1 MIHWGIIGI
10 GNIAARF
17 AKSLSQEPRSKL
29 FAVSSRSQEK
39 ADDFAKKFSA
49 VKGYAGHD
57 LLLADKNIQAIY
69 LALPHKF
76 HKDFAI
82 RALKSGKA
90 VLCEKPATLNL
101 AEMQEIAKVSRAEK
115 ILFMEAMKPRF
126 QPLYQKLKSL
136 LAEKIIGEIVSV
148 ETSLCNKMELTGKTY
163 HTQKGQGGALLDVG
177 IYCASWL
184 DDLLGGVTSGDKIIS
199 DVREG
204 IDYYVDAQ
212 LNFSGKVGRLEC
224 AFDRQKA
231 RQAIIHGELGKIVV
245 EELHRPQ
252 ELTIYKNNGDIEII
266 NLPYEVDD
274 FFGEIKHFTDCL
286 ENNLQESDT
295 MPLRA
300 SENCASIL
308 EAIRK
313 NF

>member
-1 MIHWGIIGI
+1 MINFGIVGI

-17 AKSLSQEPRSKL
+17 AKSLAQEPRCKL
-29 FAVSSRSQEK
+29 YAVSSRSQEK
-39 ADDFAKKFSA
+39 ADDFAQKFSA

-57 LLLADKNIQAIY
+57 LLLADENVQAIY

-101 AEMQEIAKVSRAEK
+101 AEMKEIAETARAEK
-115 ILFMEAMKPRF
+115 VLFMEAMKPRF
-126 QPLYQKLKSL
+126 QPLYQKLKTL
-136 LAEKIIGEIVSV
+136 IAENIIGEIVSV
-148 ETSLCNKMELTGKTY
+148 ETSLCNKMDLTGKTY
-163 HTQKGQGGALLDVG
+163 HTQQGQGGALLDVG

-184 DDLLGGVTSGDKIIS
+184 EDFLGTVTGCDKIIS
-199 DVREG
+199 DVRNEV
-204 IDYYVDAQ
+204 DYYVDAQ

-231 RQAIIHGELGKIVV
+231 RQAILHGERGKIIV

-252 ELTIYKNNGDIEII
+252 EMTIYKDNGDFEII
-266 NLPYEVDD
+266 NLSYEVDD
-274 FFGEIKHFTDCL
+274 FFGEIKHFADCL

-300 SENCASIL
+300 SENCAAIL
-308 EAIRK
+308 VAIRK